1 MASNTAVKMDVDNP
15 LVLKRSSSAPMINEL
30 NNSISTQ
37 APSNPLRSVMFNLK
51 RIKSDLNEVN
61 QQFKWL
67 FL

>member
-37 APSNPLRSVMFNLK
+37 APSNPLRSVMYILK
-51 RIKSDLNEVN
+51 TNKSGLNDN
-61 QQFKWL
+61 NH
-67 FL
+67 